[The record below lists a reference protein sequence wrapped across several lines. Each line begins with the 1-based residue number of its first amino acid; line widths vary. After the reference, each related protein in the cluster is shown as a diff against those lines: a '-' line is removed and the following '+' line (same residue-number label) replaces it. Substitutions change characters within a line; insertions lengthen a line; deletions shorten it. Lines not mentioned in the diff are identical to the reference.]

1 MHIPINFGFCSI
13 RDRTPKRWNINLILH
28 TYSSVASAV
37 VSVSMSAVSMGSN
50 SEVLVVK
57 DGVRV
62 LDGVFGW
69 DSEVFLLDVDVDGWV
84 LSNEWHF
91 LVNSVGFE
99 FPDSEFSDVGD
110 FIWYLD
116 LSSVALEILGHVWL
130 LNGNSEEGL
139 VPLSLFEFV
148 LDGEWLLLVLGH
160 WNLRRCDEWHLL
172 DDGVVNSL
180 GDFVWDGE

>member
-1 MHIPINFGFCSI
+1 MKVSAFTNSAES
-13 RDRTPKRWNINLILH
+13 L
-28 TYSSVASAV
+28 SVGDGESRSA
-37 VSVSMSAVSMGSN
+37 AGTDT
-50 SEVLVVK
+50 EVLVVDDIMLVD
-57 DGVRV
+57 DGVRS
-62 LDGVFGW
+62 W
-69 DSEVFLLDVDVDGWV
+69 DIADFLLDVNVDSWV
-84 LSNEWHF
+84 LNNEWHF
-91 LVNSVGFE
+91 LCDRVRFE
-99 FPDSEFSDVGD
+99 FPDGEFSDVGD